1 MFSSYPCG
9 HQPRIGAAV
18 RRAPSLVACVIPP
31 LRATI
36 LAASLAGL
44 GTASFAQTPAGA
56 TSPLDEVVVTAT
68 RTAGRVSETVADVT
82 VVDRAELD
90 RSAGQSLVEIL
101 ARQPGLQFSGSGGLG
116 KTDSLFI
123 RGHETRHTVLLI
135 DGVRVGSATSGTPSL
150 DNLPLD
156 SIERIEIVRGPLSS
170 LYGSDAVGGVVQV
183 FTRRGREGL
192 RPNLRATVGSN
203 HFGQI
208 GGGVS
213 FGDGRFD
220 GAVQLQTLDTR
231 GFSATNSSVPFGNF
245 NPDRD
250 GFQQS
255 GASVR
260 LGGKLTEQWRIEGL
274 ALESAATTRY
284 DDGPG
289 VDARAKVRTAV
300 QSLQATGR
308 LSADWATRLLV
319 ARSVD
324 RFDTLATASPWYELG
339 AIETTQK
346 QYTWENT
353 FATPLG
359 TALAVLERVDQEV
372 SRPGQPFT
380 VQGRTIDGIALGLSG
395 SAADHSWQASVRN
408 DRNSQ
413 FGNQTTGSL
422 GWGYAFTPAWSAGAS
437 WGTSFVAPSFNQL
450 YWPGWGNPNLRP
462 EEGEHAELSLRWK
475 SGRHNVRGAWFDSRI
490 RGFITSGPAPV
501 NVPRTRIDGVVL
513 AYEGRWN
520 EVALGASLDRIDP
533 RNETSG
539 ASFGKM
545 LPRRSKLALRT
556 HADWSRGPWSV
567 GATWSAFSERFD
579 DTANTQLL
587 PGYGTVDVR
596 ADWRF
601 RRDWSLGARLNNV
614 GGKEYQTA
622 LGYNQAGRELFL
634 SVRYAPR

>member
-1 MFSSYPCG
+1 M
-9 HQPRIGAAV
+9 
-18 RRAPSLVACVIPP
+18 
-31 LRATI
+31 
-36 LAASLAGL
+36 
-44 GTASFAQTPAGA
+44 
-56 TSPLDEVVVTAT
+56 
-68 RTAGRVSETVADVT
+68 
-82 VVDRAELD
+82 
-90 RSAGQSLVEIL
+90 
-101 ARQPGLQFSGSGGLG
+101 
-116 KTDSLFI
+116 
-123 RGHETRHTVLLI
+123 
-135 DGVRVGSATSGTPSL
+135 
-150 DNLPLD
+150 
-156 SIERIEIVRGPLSS
+156 
-170 LYGSDAVGGVVQV
+170 
-183 FTRRGREGL
+183 
-192 RPNLRATVGSN
+192 
-203 HFGQI
+203 
-208 GGGVS
+208 
-213 FGDGRFD
+213 
-220 GAVQLQTLDTR
+220 
-231 GFSATNSSVPFGNF
+231 
-245 NPDRD
+245 
-250 GFQQS
+250 
-255 GASVR
+255 
-260 LGGKLTEQWRIEGL
+260 
-274 ALESAATTRY
+274 
-284 DDGPG
+284 
-289 VDARAKVRTAV
+289 
-300 QSLQATGR
+300 
-308 LSADWATRLLV
+308 
-319 ARSVD
+319 
-324 RFDTLATASPWYELG
+324 
-339 AIETTQK
+339 
-346 QYTWENT
+346 
-353 FATPLG
+353 
-359 TALAVLERVDQEV
+359 LERVDQEV

-475 SGRHNVRGAWFDSRI
+475 SGRHSVRGAWFDSRI

-601 RRDWSLGARLNNV
+601 GRDWSLGARLNNV
-614 GGKEYQTA
+614 RRQGVPDRARLQPAGTRVVPQRALRAALSRQHAATQRSAPTCTSSSSAGKRA
-622 LGYNQAGRELFL
+622 ASRARPKCVPRAGW
-634 SVRYAPR
+634 PCPTGKPC